1 MTDGPAR
8 SRTGLLDHAA
18 PVRLGT
24 HDAALRFSGFRE
36 PGGRHLIV
44 DGAEA
49 FELSFPCGSCALLFR
64 RLDEG
69 ARALAADALHDHL
82 DEGVP
87 AIDDPSLRDLVS
99 TILPE
104 GTYLPLLLSIEP
116 VLVAPGDD
124 HDYFSREQVAHRGID
139 PTLGAPEDP
148 ATGYYRG
155 PTRTTGDHETLFEFL
170 VPMVP
175 PDWNDRERVASY
187 EERLRAGG
195 AATVLAVS
203 VLDRTQ
209 PFDSA
214 DAHTG
219 LVHFVLD
226 GHHKLEA
233 AARLGVPVTVLSFIS
248 VDASLADEATVA
260 GLPELLAR

>member
-1 MTDGPAR
+1 MTDGPPR

-18 PVRLGT
+18 PVHLGT
-24 HDAALRFSGFRE
+24 PDAALRFSGLRD

-44 DGAEA
+44 DGAET
-49 FELSFPCGSCALLFR
+49 FELSFPCGTCALLFR
-64 RLDEG
+64 RLDES
-69 ARALAADALHDHL
+69 ARALAAGALHDHL
-82 DEGVP
+82 DDGVP

-155 PTRTTGDHETLFEFL
+155 PTRTTGEHATLFEFL

-187 EERLRAGG
+187 EQRLRAGG
-195 AATVLAVS
+195 AATALTVS

-209 PFDSA
+209 PYDS
-214 DAHTG
+214 DDVHTG
-219 LVHFVLD
+219 LVHFILD

-233 AARLGVPVTVLSFIS
+233 AARLGVSLTVLSFVSI
-248 VDASLADEATVA
+248 DASLADQAAVL
-260 GLPELLAR
+260 GLPEMLAR

>member
-1 MTDGPAR
+1 MADGPAR

-18 PVRLGT
+18 PVHLGT
-24 HDAALRFSGFRE
+24 PDAPLHFTGLRE

-44 DGAEA
+44 DGDEA
-49 FELSFPCGSCALLFR
+49 FELSFPCGTCALLFR

-69 ARALAADALHDHL
+69 ARALAAGALHDHL

-87 AIDDPSLRDLVS
+87 AIADPSLRDLVS
-99 TILPE
+99 KILPE
-104 GTYLPLLLSIEP
+104 ATYLPLLLSIEP
-116 VLVAPGDD
+116 VLVTPGDD
-124 HDYFSREQVAHRGID
+124 HDYFSREQVVHRGVD

-148 ATGYYRG
+148 ATAYYRG
-155 PTRTTGDHETLFEFL
+155 STRTTGEHETLFEFL
-170 VPMVP
+170 VPMVQP
-175 PDWNDRERVASY
+175 GRNDRERVASY

-209 PFDSA
+209 PFDSF

-233 AARLGVPVTVLSFIS
+233 AARLGAPVAVLSFVS